1 MHGHVEHVI
10 RSVQE
15 LLDEGNV
22 KKKRLHATGYQ
33 TLLKLVENLYNSLP
47 IGYSFD
53 KSLSNTPLLIIIPPN
68 FFQMGRSNARA
79 LEVPIHVPN
88 GIEMVKKVSKTY
100 QGLFKLWADVYVPKL
115 IFAPKWYKDDKDLKE
130 GDLVYMKKSPDN
142 KLDSAWVVGI
152 VEQVI
157 PSRDRKV

>member
-1 MHGHVEHVI
+1 MHGHVERVI

-15 LLDEGNV
+15 LLDEGDV

-53 KSLSNTPLLIIIPPN
+53 KSLSNTPLLKLITPN
-68 FFQMGRSNARA
+68 FFKMGRSNARA
-79 LEVPIHVPN
+79 LEGPIHVPN
-88 GIEMVKKVSKTY
+88 GTEMVKKVSETY

-142 KLDSAWVVGI
+142 KLDSAWVVGV
-152 VEQVI
+152 VEQ
-157 PSRDRKV
+157 